1 VTHKNELV
9 SVAVIRKALKEWR
22 KERHLTKE
30 SQLSGLINNL
40 LEEVEE
46 FKEAKDDYEKID
58 ALCDMA
64 VFAFNVLNDN
74 YEIVIDITKPSR
86 EHLGNATAL
95 EVTVLGLSEDL
106 KKHPD
111 ISNEL
116 LVNFIE
122 LLFSN
127 IYYLGFNWFKSM
139 IETIKEINSR
149 VGKWDE
155 SKKKW
160 IKDKSPEA
168 VAKWYKA
175 NYEEC
180 RNEM

>member
-1 VTHKNELV
+1 MTHKNELV